1 MVGKSRT
8 SKQIEIHQMCTIAHA
23 LLDLFYFS
31 VFLLALPTYL
41 LVLIYVPFPL
51 QVISFSVKSLNDF
64 WDLSEQHLLSHWN
77 SLGWTVWETG
87 RAELIQC
94 VIICLVHWWICG
106 HRYAIMLLYYKSKSL
121 NSRKTFLSTCMQ
133 ITVTLCACSLGFWK
147 LHELSAYWQ
156 SVYSF
161 SSLVYVS
168 KCHLPWPGLG
178 SNGGP
183 FKHLRIGHEAHNLK
197 KIIEFDNLTQVS
209 WLKSIPLVPLGPED

>member
-31 VFLLALPTYL
+31 VFVLYLPIFSFLFMSLFLCRSY
-41 LVLIYVPFPL
+41 PFL
-51 QVISFSVKSLNDF
+51 SKVWMIF

-121 NSRKTFLSTCMQ
+121 NSRKTFLSTCM
-133 ITVTLCACSLGFWK
+133 
-147 LHELSAYWQ
+147 
-156 SVYSF
+156 
-161 SSLVYVS
+161 
-168 KCHLPWPGLG
+168 
-178 SNGGP
+178 
-183 FKHLRIGHEAHNLK
+183 
-197 KIIEFDNLTQVS
+197 
-209 WLKSIPLVPLGPED
+209 